1 MQLRPRGLRA
11 RSLVLV
17 LLTIVPF
24 VAFVFFTASDERA
37 HLEEDAE
44 ESAVLLARLAA
55 DDVEVEIEGMRQV
68 LMTFSLEEET
78 LAGQEGPCRRQLG
91 RLLATEE
98 AFVNIGV
105 ARRDG
110 TIPAAAGPGP
120 GPAGPG

>member
-1 MQLRPRGLRA
+1 MQRLWSRGLRA

-44 ESAVLLARLAA
+44 ESAALIARLAA
-55 DDVEVEIEGMRQV
+55 DDVEVAIESMRQV
-68 LMTFSLEEET
+68 LLTFSLEEEVQ
-78 LAGQEGPCRRQLG
+78 AGQEGPCSRQLR
-91 RLLATEE
+91 RLLEQQE
-98 AFVNIGV
+98 AFLNIGV

-110 TIPAAAGPGP
+110 AIACSGK
-120 GPAGPG
+120 